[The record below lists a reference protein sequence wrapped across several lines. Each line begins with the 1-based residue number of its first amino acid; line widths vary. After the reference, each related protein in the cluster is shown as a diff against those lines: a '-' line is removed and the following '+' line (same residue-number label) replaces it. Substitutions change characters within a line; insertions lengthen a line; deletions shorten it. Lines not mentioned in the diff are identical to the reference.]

1 MRCRFN
7 IRSVISLILLSS
19 ASFAFL
25 GCAVVGPR
33 SISMGRAD
41 YNAAINKTEDEQM
54 LMAIVKGRYGETTSL
69 LSVNGVAANV
79 RFNTQAGV
87 NFGFGPESNYS
98 GNLVPFSG
106 SGTYEENPTISY
118 APVNG
123 EKYIRQLLSPIE
135 LDVLLLIMRAAET
148 HEISYLSVLVKQI
161 NDLMN
166 PDFINVSS
174 AEPAQRFER
183 FVALN
188 RELHQAG
195 VLYWVA
201 DQRKEVAFDIYISGY
216 APVYLGKVR
225 EYLTLLDLPMPA
237 NPSEEIV
244 LPAYFAIKRRK
255 GAGIAISTRS
265 TGELV
270 EILRAAVDIPE
281 QHQANGLT
289 IEYPPLGLSGRKV
302 RIFSSETKPARAVVA
317 VKYRGCWFYIDD
329 TDMQT
334 KLFYRL
340 VRTLWSF
347 SIAGSADRSAAPVL
361 TIPVSR

>member
-33 SISMGRAD
+33 SITMGRAD
-41 YNAAINKTEDEQM
+41 YNAAINKTEDEQL

-69 LSVNGVAANV
+69 LSVNSVAANV
-79 RFNTQAGV
+79 RFNTQAEV
-87 NFGFGPESNYS
+87 NIGFGPESSYS

-106 SGTYEENPTISY
+106 GGAYEENPTITY
-118 APVNG
+118 APVHG
-123 EKYIRQLLSPIE
+123 EKYIRQLLSPIG

-148 HEISYLSVLVKQI
+148 HETSYFSVLVKQI
-161 NDLMN
+161 NDLRN
-166 PDFINVSS
+166 PGFINVSS
-174 AEPAQRFER
+174 AEPDQRFER
-183 FVALN
+183 FVELN

-216 APVYLGKVR
+216 APVYSGKVR
-225 EYLTLLDLPMPA
+225 EYLTLLNLPMPA

-244 LPAYFAIKRRK
+244 LPAYFAIKERK
-255 GAGIAISTRS
+255 CDGIAISTRS
-265 TGELV
+265 TGELI
-270 EILRAAVDIPE
+270 EILRAAVEIPDE
-281 QHQANGLT
+281 HHLKGLT
-289 IEYPPLGLSGRKV
+289 IEYPPLGLEGKKV

-317 VKYRGCWFYIDD
+317 VKYREYWFYIDD

-334 KLFYRL
+334 KLFYKL

-347 SIAGSADRSAAPVL
+347 SIAGSVDRSAAPLL